1 MAGLGGDLMLAE
13 LFILFAL
20 IVMVI
25 AVYYVFKAIK
35 HIIINSILGLLVLLA
50 ANFVFGLNIAYTW
63 VVILI
68 CAIGG
73 IIGAGI
79 VILLHILTG
88 MF

>member
-1 MAGLGGDLMLAE
+1 MLAE

-25 AVYYVFKAIK
+25 VVYLVFKMIK
-35 HIIINSILGLLVLLA
+35 HIIVNSILGLLVLLA
-50 ANFVFGLNIAYTW
+50 ANLIFGLKIAYTW

-73 IIGAGI
+73 VIGAVI
-79 VILLHILTG
+79 VIFLHLLIG

>member
-1 MAGLGGDLMLAE
+1 MLAE

-25 AVYYVFKAIK
+25 VVYLVFKAVK
-35 HIIINSILGLLVLLA
+35 HLIVNSILGVLVLLA
-50 ANFVFGLNIAYTW
+50 ANLVLGLNIAYTW

-73 IIGAGI
+73 VIGAVI
-79 VILLHILTG
+79 VILLHLLMG

>member
-1 MAGLGGDLMLAE
+1 MLAE

-25 AVYYVFKAIK
+25 VVYLVFKAVK
-35 HIIINSILGLLVLLA
+35 HLIVNSILGLLVLLA
-50 ANFVFGLNIAYTW
+50 ANLVLGLKIAYTW

-73 IIGAGI
+73 VIGAAI
-79 VILLHILTG
+79 VILLHLLTG

>member
-1 MAGLGGDLMLAE
+1 MLAE

-25 AVYYVFKAIK
+25 VVYLVFKAVK
-35 HIIINSILGLLVLLA
+35 HLIVNSILGLLVLLA
-50 ANFVFGLNIAYTW
+50 ANLVLGLNIAYTW

-73 IIGAGI
+73 VIGAVI
-79 VILLHILTG
+79 VILLHLLMG

>member
-1 MAGLGGDLMLAE
+1 MAELGGDLMLAE

-20 IVMVI
+20 IILVI
-25 AVYYVFKAIK
+25 AVYCVFKAIK
-35 HIIINSILGLLVLLA
+35 HIIVNSILGVLFLLA
-50 ANFVFGLNIAYTW
+50 ANLVFGLNIAYTW

-79 VILLHILTG
+79 VILLHLLTG

>member
-1 MAGLGGDLMLAE
+1 MLE

-25 AVYYVFKAIK
+25 VVYLVFKAAK
-35 HIIINSILGLLVLLA
+35 QIIVNSILGLLVLLV
-50 ANFVFGLNIAYTW
+50 ANFVFGLNIAYTL
-63 VVILI
+63 VVVLI

-73 IIGAGI
+73 IIGAVI
-79 VILLHILTG
+79 VILLHLLLE

>member
-1 MAGLGGDLMLAE
+1 MLAE

-25 AVYYVFKAIK
+25 VVYLVFKAVK
-35 HIIINSILGLLVLLA
+35 HLIVNSILGLLVLLA
-50 ANFVFGLNIAYTW
+50 ANFVLGLKIAYTW
-63 VVILI
+63 IVILI

-73 IIGAGI
+73 VIGAVI
-79 VILLHILTG
+79 VILLHLLLG

>member
-1 MAGLGGDLMLAE
+1 MVGRGGDLMLAE

-25 AVYYVFKAIK
+25 VVYLVFKMIK
-35 HIIINSILGLLVLLA
+35 HIVINSILGLLVLLA

-73 IIGAGI
+73 VIGAVI
-79 VILLHILTG
+79 VILLHLLIG

>member
-1 MAGLGGDLMLAE
+1 MAGQGGDLMLAE

-20 IVMVI
+20 IILVI
-25 AVYYVFKAIK
+25 AVYCVFKAIK
-35 HIIINSILGLLVLLA
+35 HIIVNSILGVLFLLA
-50 ANFVFGLNIAYTW
+50 ANLVFGLNIAYTW

-79 VILLHILTG
+79 VILLHLLTG

>member
-1 MAGLGGDLMLAE
+1 MLAE

-20 IVMVI
+20 IIMVI
-25 AVYYVFKAIK
+25 VVYLMFKAAK
-35 HIIINSILGLLVLLA
+35 HLIVNSILGVLVLLA
-50 ANFVFGLNIAYTW
+50 ANFGLGIAYTW

-79 VILLHILTG
+79 VILLHLLTG